1 MTDYVTKY
9 TSDRRKEG
17 SRAREPRWAVL
28 GSCGR
33 LHLRYF
39 STLISVQTEV
49 TWCATRFKRVKYLG
63 SKKSTKKTKMY
74 IWNDSGQKSLHCREA
89 LQRRLQS
96 KKLLPIGSISACYI
110 QNTLFCSLKPLMTV
124 NI

>member
-1 MTDYVTKY
+1 MTNHVTKY

-17 SRAREPRWAVL
+17 SRAREPRWAVF

-49 TWCATRFKRVKYLG
+49 TWCATRFKRVKYQG
-63 SKKSTKKTKMY
+63 SKKSTKNENVY
-74 IWNDSGQKSLHCREA
+74 SWNDSGQKSLHCREA
-89 LQRRLQS
+89 LQRRLHS
-96 KKLLPIGSISACYI
+96 KSCCQLGPSLPAIKILFSALY
-110 QNTLFCSLKPLMTV
+110 KPLMTV